1 MKKLKIALLRYF
13 HLRNFLTWDSWSGFG
28 VNTNW
33 PDTDWEKDVK
43 TIKRIFECHLPK
55 DWMVYGPCCTVDG
68 AFVMYAWPKDDLNA
82 REMFANQ
89 DAPIPTS
96 DELIEQIREIALCV
110 EEEMNR

>member
-43 TIKRIFECHLPK
+43 TIKSL
-55 DWMVYGPCCTVDG
+55 
-68 AFVMYAWPKDDLNA
+68 
-82 REMFANQ
+82 
-89 DAPIPTS
+89 
-96 DELIEQIREIALCV
+96 
-110 EEEMNR
+110 